1 MLSILRPIHMVLI
14 ALLVV
19 LQAQLWFGRG
29 SLPDVMRLQQQL
41 KEQKQN
47 NQAAQLAN
55 ERLGAELHDLKDGL
69 EMVEERARAEI
80 GMVKPN
86 EIFVQIAPYNIIPC
100 TCATDSCRPRLT
112 VSIYE
117 SRHTRRTR
125 YGKN

>member
-1 MLSILRPIHMVLI
+1 MLTILRPIHMILL

-29 SLPDVMRLQQQL
+29 SLPDVMRLRQQL
-41 KEQKQN
+41 KEQKQH

-55 ERLGAELHDLKDGL
+55 ERLGAELNDLKDGL

-86 EIFVQIAPYNIIPC
+86 EIFVQIPP
-100 TCATDSCRPRLT
+100 
-112 VSIYE
+112 
-117 SRHTRRTR
+117 
-125 YGKN
+125 

>member
-14 ALLVV
+14 ALLLV

-29 SLPDVMRLQQQL
+29 SLPDVMRLRQQL
-41 KEQKQN
+41 KEQKQH

-86 EIFVQIAPYNIIPC
+86 EIFVQIAP
-100 TCATDSCRPRLT
+100 
-112 VSIYE
+112 
-117 SRHTRRTR
+117 
-125 YGKN
+125 